1 MSEKPIPGRIIEL
14 RARGGYILRTPS
26 GVMCLG
32 NKQALAER
40 PAEQIADD
48 VFLNKG
54 KKNKSSRPRPVEKP
68 SKVHKY
74 QIPVDRIRYFVEQ
87 HNHKGV
93 SWRKLS
99 QEVECSDTVLRRICT
114 DWCEEN
120 APDEYDFIKAGRQK
134 VNVDE
139 DALLID
145 YKYGKTIRALA
156 KKYGIHETRVYSILR
171 NKGVAG

>member
-1 MSEKPIPGRIIEL
+1 MSAKPIPGRVVEL

-40 PAEQIADD
+40 PAELVADD

-54 KKNKSSRPRPVEKP
+54 KKNKTSKPRPVGKP

-74 QIPVDRIRYFVEQ
+74 QIPEDRIRYFVEQ
-87 HNHKGV
+87 HNHNSV
-93 SWRKLS
+93 SWLRLS
-99 QEVECSDTVLRRICT
+99 KEIECSDTVLRRICT
-114 DWCEEN
+114 DWCEVN
-120 APDEYDFIKAGRQK
+120 APDEYNFIKARRQK
-134 VNVDE
+134 VVVDE

-156 KKYGIHETRVYSILR
+156 KKYGIAETRVYSILR